1 MASSLTPLQLRA
13 AALSQ
18 RYGIP
23 TPTPKPAALAAVH
36 NRVWVAARAITT
48 RYNSQLF
55 VYTLIE
61 NEVYGS
67 KGFPHTVRLP
77 QNSTVAGEFE
87 QAINFGLRGLPRN
100 QRTALHTDIPVLP
113 DLSDFEDL
121 TINTCAKNDNRAS
134 AYLEGFIRDSNPYR

>member
-1 MASSLTPLQLRA
+1 MASLTPLQLRA

-23 TPTPKPAALAAVH
+23 TPLPKPAALAAVH
-36 NRVWVAARAITT
+36 NRVWIAARTIST
-48 RYNSQLF
+48 RFNTQLF
-55 VYTLIE
+55 ICALVE

-100 QRTALHTDIPVLP
+100 QRTALHTDILVLP

-134 AYLEGFIRDSNPYR
+134 AYLESFIRESNPHR